1 MASKEARVVSQ
12 LFERIVV
19 VVRFC
24 TGKSVSTHPP
34 FLYKSRMFSSAKKIK
49 IRPSPP
55 ACCVVVTSLVRAGL
69 ELAALVYISV
79 YYLEKKIKK

>member
-1 MASKEARVVSQ
+1 
-12 LFERIVV
+12 
-19 VVRFC
+19 
-24 TGKSVSTHPP
+24 
-34 FLYKSRMFSSAKKIK
+34 MFSSAKKIK